1 MSYCIN
7 PNCSNRQNP
16 DDLENCQTCGTQLL
30 INERY
35 QITKPLRTGQR
46 YNSEIFEIKDLNE
59 QENPKVL
66 KCLAAKHKDSKFAEL
81 FEKEAQVLIW
91 LSSMWQRHPGIPRV
105 NPDGY
110 FTVVLGKGF
119 KKLQCLVMEKI
130 EGQNLEEWIE
140 GNQPISQEQALNWLQ
155 QLLEILDKVHRQGLW
170 HRDIKPSNIMLKPD
184 GQLVL
189 IDFGAVGIGETR
201 IVSTYYT
208 PQEQI
213 EGKTVPQS
221 DFFALGRTFIYLLTG
236 QHPYDLPREEKTEQ
250 LLWRNLA
257 PQISTD
263 LAQLIDDLMAAS
275 PVNRPQNTQ
284 EIWRRLQAIDN
295 RNLSQKAAH
304 SITPFISSTNSD
316 ITQLP
321 SNSNITQLP
330 TTNKNQQRKFSINVL
345 WMGGLSLLLGLT
357 GTLIYQILPCETLGN
372 FKPCLV
378 AFGDELSVGEQ
389 ILIPGSATP
398 EKRSG
403 VKAFR
408 ESQYPQA
415 VEWLKQARKQDKS
428 DPETL
433 IYLNNAQLKAQNAK
447 TFTIAVAVPLDT
459 SSEGLNLG
467 LEVLRGVAQAQYEF
481 NQRQKGVGIQVLIA
495 DDANKA
501 YRAKQIAKAVV
512 KQQDVLA
519 VIGHFTSDSTLAAA
533 EIYQQNQLVFV
544 SPTSTSEDLSAEG
557 TSRYPNFFFRTVPS
571 DRVTA
576 QILARYLSKQANQQS
591 VAIFYNPRSQYSN
604 SLQNQFRESLSKN
617 GGTVVEE
624 LDLSTPIINTANAL
638 DKAGKQGAKVLALFP
653 NSQSLII
660 NKTIKLIAA
669 NQCRYFM
676 VGGDTI
682 YTPEILDLVG
692 KEAINCLTVAVPWH
706 SMQSPDRKFPQIA
719 ETLWGGSVSW
729 RTALSYDATRVLIT
743 ALEKTS
749 QPSRTVLQQFL
760 SHPNFQATGATGRLQ
775 FQPNGDRK
783 EPQIQLVRIQLNKQ
797 GKPIFV
803 SLQTPDIGSKKSEM
817 D

>member
-16 DDLENCQTCGTQLL
+16 NDLEYCQACGTKLL

-35 QITKPLRTGQR
+35 QITKLLRTGQG
-46 YNSEIFEIKDLNE
+46 YNSEIFEVKDLNE
-59 QENPKVL
+59 QVNPKVL
-66 KCLAAKHKDSKFAEL
+66 KCLATKHKDSKFAEL

-91 LSSMWQRHPGIPRV
+91 LSSVWQRHPGIPRV

-110 FTVVLGKGF
+110 FTFGLGKGF

-130 EGQNLEEWIE
+130 EGQNLEQWIE
-140 GNQPISQEQALNWLQ
+140 ENQPLSQEQALNWLQ
-155 QLLEILDKVHRQGLW
+155 QLIEILDKVHRQGLW

-189 IDFGAVGIGETR
+189 IDFGAVGVGETR
-201 IVSTYYT
+201 IVSTHYT

-221 DFFALGRTFIYLLTG
+221 DFFALGRTFVYLLTG
-236 QHPYDLPREEKTEQ
+236 RHPYDLPKDDKTEQ
-250 LLWRNLA
+250 LIWRNLA
-257 PQISTD
+257 PQISSD
-263 LAQLIDDLMAAS
+263 LAQLIDELTAHS
-275 PVNRPQNTQ
+275 PANRPRSTQ
-284 EIWRRLQAIDN
+284 EIWQRIQVIDQKNISPKIVHAI
-295 RNLSQKAAH
+295 
-304 SITPFISSTNSD
+304 TYFISFNDSE

-321 SNSNITQLP
+321 SNSEITELPNI
-330 TTNKNQQRKFSINVL
+330 NRHQQRKSSINLL
-345 WMGGLSLLLGLT
+345 WIGGVSLVLGLA
-357 GTLIYQILPCETLGN
+357 GTLIYQLLPCEALGN

-378 AFGDELSVGEQ
+378 AFGDELSIGEQ

-398 EKRSG
+398 EKRNG

-408 ESQYPQA
+408 ESQYHQA
-415 VEWLKQARKQDKS
+415 VEWLKQARNKDKS

-433 IYLNNAQLKAQNAK
+433 IYLNNAQLKARKAK
-447 TFTIAVAVPLDT
+447 SFTIAVAVPLDT
-459 SSEGLNLG
+459 SSEGLNSG
-467 LEVLRGVAQAQYEF
+467 LEILRGVAQAQYEF
-481 NQRQKGVGIQVLIA
+481 NQKQEGVGIKVLIA

-501 YRAKQIAKAVV
+501 VRAKQIAKALV
-512 KQQDVLA
+512 KQKDVLA
-519 VIGHFTSDSTLAAA
+519 VVGHFTSDSTLAAA
-533 EIYQQNQLVFV
+533 ETYQQNQLVFV

-557 TSRYPNFFFRTVPS
+557 ISRYRNFFFRTVPS
-571 DRVTA
+571 DRITA
-576 QILARYLSKQANQQS
+576 QMLASYLSKQANQQT

-604 SLQNQFRESLSKN
+604 SLQNQFRESLNKA
-617 GGTVVEE
+617 GGTVVDE
-624 LDLSTPIINTANAL
+624 LDLSTPIINITNAI
-638 DKAGKQGAKVLALFP
+638 DKAGKQGANVMALFP

-676 VGGDTI
+676 VGGDTV

-692 KEAINCLTVAVPWH
+692 KEAINCLVVAVPWH
-706 SMQSPDRKFPQIA
+706 SMQSPNPKFPQAA
-719 ETLWGGSVSW
+719 EMLWGGSVSW

-743 ALEKTS
+743 GLEKTP
-749 QPSRTVLQQFL
+749 QPNRTLLQQLL
-760 SHPNFQATGATGRLQ
+760 SHPDFKATGATGGIQ

-783 EPQIQLVRIQLNKQ
+783 EPQIQLVQIQLDKQ

-803 SLQTPDIGSKKSEM
+803 SIKTPHVESNNSKM
-817 D
+817 N

>member
-16 DDLENCQTCGTQLL
+16 DDLEYCQTCGTKLL

-35 QITKPLRTGQR
+35 QIMKPLRTGQG

-81 FEKEAQVLIW
+81 FDKEAQVLIW
-91 LSSMWQRHPGIPRV
+91 LSSMWQRHPGIPIV

-110 FTVVLGKGF
+110 FTFVLGKGF

-140 GNQPISQEQALNWLQ
+140 ANQPISQEQTLNWLQ
-155 QLLEILDKVHRQGLW
+155 QLIEILDKVHRQGLW

-189 IDFGAVGIGETR
+189 IDFGAVGVGETI
-201 IVSTYYT
+201 IVSTHYT

-236 QHPYDLPREEKTEQ
+236 RHPYDLPKVNKTEQ
-250 LLWRNLA
+250 LIWRNLA
-257 PQISTD
+257 SQISSD
-263 LAQLIDDLMAAS
+263 LAQLIDDLMATA
-275 PVNRPQNTQ
+275 PANRPQNTQ
-284 EIWRRLQAIDN
+284 EIWRRMQKINN
-295 RNLSQKAAH
+295 RNQSQKSPH
-304 SITPFISSTNSD
+304 NITPLTRLTNSE

-321 SNSNITQLP
+321 SSSQITGLPNI
-330 TTNKNQQRKFSINVL
+330 NRHQQRNFPIKVL
-345 WMGGLSLLLGLT
+345 WIGGTSLLLGLA
-357 GTLIYQILPCETLGN
+357 GTLIYQVLPCEALGN

-389 ILIPGSATP
+389 ILIPGSATS

-408 ESQYPQA
+408 ESQYQKA
-415 VEWLKQARKQDKS
+415 VEWLEQARSKDKS
-428 DPETL
+428 DPEIL

-447 TFTIAVAVPLDT
+447 SFTIAVAVPLDT
-459 SSEGLNLG
+459 SSEGLNSG
-467 LEVLRGVAQAQYEF
+467 LEILRGVAQAQYEF
-481 NQRQKGVGIQVLIA
+481 NQKHKGAGIKVLIA

-501 YRAKQIAKAVV
+501 VRSQQIAKALA
-512 KQQDVLA
+512 KQKEVLA
-519 VIGHFTSDSTLAAA
+519 VVGHFTSDSTLAAA

-576 QILARYLSKQANQQS
+576 QMLASYLSKQANQQT
-591 VAIFYNPRSQYSN
+591 VAIFYNPRSKYSD
-604 SLQNQFRESLSKN
+604 SLQHQFRESLSNN
-617 GGTVVEE
+617 GGTVVQE
-624 LDLSTPIINTANAL
+624 LDLSTPIINTTNAI

-660 NKTIKLIAA
+660 NKTIKLLVA

-676 VGGDTI
+676 VGGDTV

-692 KEAINCLTVAVPWH
+692 KEAINCLVVAVPWH
-706 SMQSPDRKFPQIA
+706 SMQSPNQKFPQTA

-729 RTALSYDATRVLIT
+729 RTALSYDAIRVLIA

-749 QPSRTVLQQFL
+749 PPSRTLLQQTL
-760 SHPNFQATGATGRLQ
+760 ANPNFKATGATGGIR
-775 FQPNGDRK
+775 FQANGDRK
-783 EPQIQLVRIQLNKQ
+783 EPQIQLVQVQLDKQ

-803 SLQTPDIGSKKSEM
+803 AIKTPLLGSNNSKTN
-817 D
+817 